1 LLHRSGLRAPK
12 GINQLG
18 IDLRHGNATIVMGP
32 SSKIDYRF
40 GENGIRANNRARP
53 PPASAEKLQGE
64 EAMLDRRELLK
75 RAGIAALATGL
86 GPARAFALDPTVVL
100 PFDNGK
106 RPLVKYPQKRP
117 MIGLTSRP
125 PQLETPFSVFD
136 DGPITPNDAFFV
148 RYHLAGIPYSID
160 PNKFTLAIKGKVDR
174 PLSLSLKDIRK
185 LPAVELVA
193 VNQCSGNSRGFFDSR
208 VAGGQLGN
216 GAMGNARWRGVP
228 LKTVLDM
235 AGVQQ
240 GARQVTLN
248 GMDGPVMDTTPDFVK
263 ALDIDH
269 ARDGEV
275 MLAYGMNGED
285 LPFLNG
291 FPLRLVVPGYYGTY
305 WVKHLN
311 EITVIDSVFDGF
323 WMKSAYRI
331 PDTPC
336 NCVEPGTAPK
346 ATIPINRFTVRSF
359 FTNVSDD
366 GKLKA
371 RKTTKLKGIAFDG
384 GKGIKEVAV
393 STDNGETWT
402 LAKLGKDLGKY
413 SFREWT
419 LPVKLVPGFYDL
431 RVRATN
437 NADDT
442 QPLAPRWNP
451 AGYLRNVVETVRVTA
466 A

>member
-1 LLHRSGLRAPK
+1 
-12 GINQLG
+12 
-18 IDLRHGNATIVMGP
+18 
-32 SSKIDYRF
+32 
-40 GENGIRANNRARP
+40 
-53 PPASAEKLQGE
+53 
-64 EAMLDRRELLK
+64 MLDRREMLK
-75 RAGIAALATGL
+75 RAGLAALATGL
-86 GPARAFALDPTVVL
+86 GSSRAFALDTTVVL

-125 PQLETPFSVFD
+125 PQLETPFSVFS

-148 RYHLAGIPYSID
+148 RYHLADLPYTID
-160 PNKFTLAIKGKVDR
+160 PDKFTLEIKGKVDR
-174 PLSLSLKDIRK
+174 PLQLSLKDIKK
-185 LPAVELVA
+185 LPSVELVA
-193 VNQCSGNSRGFFDSR
+193 VAQCSGNSRGFFDPR
-208 VAGGQLGN
+208 VAGGQLAN

-228 LKTVLDM
+228 LKTVLEK

-240 GARQVTLN
+240 GAKQVTFN
-248 GMDGPVMDTTPDFVK
+248 GMDNPVMDTTPDFVK

-269 ARDGEV
+269 ALDGEV

-311 EITVIDSVFDGF
+311 EITVVDNAFDGF

-336 NCVEPGTAPK
+336 GCVEPGTSPK

-359 FTNVSDD
+359 ITNVTDD
-366 GKLKA
+366 AKVKA
-371 RKTTKLKGIAFDG
+371 RKTTTLKGIAFDG
-384 GKGIKEVAV
+384 GKGIREVVV
-393 STDNGETWT
+393 SIDNGESWT
-402 LAKLGKDLGKY
+402 PAKLGKDLGGY

-419 LPVKLVPGFYDL
+419 LPIKLVPGIYDL

-437 NADDT
+437 NAGDT
-442 QPLAPRWNP
+442 QPMEPLWNP

>member
-1 LLHRSGLRAPK
+1 
-12 GINQLG
+12 
-18 IDLRHGNATIVMGP
+18 
-32 SSKIDYRF
+32 
-40 GENGIRANNRARP
+40 
-53 PPASAEKLQGE
+53 
-64 EAMLDRRELLK
+64 MLDRRELMK
-75 RAGIAALATGL
+75 RAGLAAVATGFGSLSALAQ
-86 GPARAFALDPTVVL
+86 DTVTL
-100 PFDNGK
+100 PFDNGE
-106 RPLVKYPQKRP
+106 RPLVKYPQKRA

-125 PQLETPFSVFD
+125 PQIETPFHIFD
-136 DGPITPNDAFFV
+136 DGPITPNNAFFV
-148 RYHLAGIPYSID
+148 RYHLAGIPLDID
-160 PNKFTLAIKGKVDR
+160 PDKFTVEVKGKVDR
-174 PLSLSLKDIRK
+174 PLKLSLKEIRK
-185 LPAVELVA
+185 LKPLELVA
-193 VNQCSGNSRGFFDSR
+193 VNQCSGNSRGFFSPR

-235 AGVQQ
+235 AGIQQ
-240 GARQVTLN
+240 GARQVTFN

-269 ARDGEV
+269 ASDGEV

-285 LPFLNG
+285 LPLLNG

-323 WMKSAYRI
+323 WMKTAYRI

-346 ATIPINRFTVRSF
+346 ATIPINRYTVRSF
-359 FTNVSDD
+359 ITNVAD
-366 GKLKA
+366 GAKLTA
-371 RKTTKLKGIAFDG
+371 GSATLKGIAFDG

-393 STDNGETWT
+393 SIDGGQNWT
-402 LAKLGKDLGKY
+402 PAKLGKDLGKY
-413 SFREWT
+413 SFREWK
-419 LPVKLVPGFYDL
+419 LKVKLAAGPQQL
-431 RVRATN
+431 KVRATS
-437 NADDT
+437 NAGET
-442 QPLAPRWNP
+442 QPMEPKWNP

>member
-1 LLHRSGLRAPK
+1 
-12 GINQLG
+12 
-18 IDLRHGNATIVMGP
+18 
-32 SSKIDYRF
+32 
-40 GENGIRANNRARP
+40 
-53 PPASAEKLQGE
+53 
-64 EAMLDRRELLK
+64 MLDRREMMK
-75 RAGIAALATGL
+75 RAGVAALATGFGSSKL
-86 GPARAFALDPTVVL
+86 LALQSTTL
-100 PFDNGK
+100 PIGNGE

-117 MIGLTSRP
+117 LIGLTSRP
-125 PQLETPFSVFD
+125 PQLETPFSVFNE
-136 DGPITPNDAFFV
+136 GPITANDAFFV
-148 RYHLAGIPYSID
+148 RYHLAQVPLDID
-160 PNKFTLAIKGKVDR
+160 PDKFTVEIKGKVDH
-174 PLSLSLKDIRK
+174 PLKLSLKDLKK

-193 VNQCSGNSRGFFDSR
+193 VNQCSGNSRGFFDPR

-228 LKTVLDM
+228 LKAVLDK

-240 GARQVTLN
+240 GVKQVSFN
-248 GMDGPVMDTTPDFVK
+248 GMDQPVTDKTPDFVK

-275 MLAYGMNGED
+275 MLAYGMNGAD
-285 LPFLNG
+285 LPVLNG

-311 EITVIDSVFDGF
+311 EITLLDNVFDGF

-331 PDTPC
+331 PDNDC
-336 NCVEPGTAPK
+336 HCVEPGTAPK

-359 FTNVSDD
+359 ITNVID
-366 GKLKA
+366 GAKLK
-371 RKTTKLKGIAFDG
+371 RGGTTLKGIAFDG

-393 STDNGETWT
+393 SIDGGKTWNT
-402 LAKLGKDLGKY
+402 ARLGKDLGKY
-413 SFREWT
+413 SFREWQ
-419 LPVKLVPGFYDL
+419 LPVKLAAGSHEL

-437 NADDT
+437 NAGDT
-442 QPLAPRWNP
+442 QPNEAKWNT